1 MQLHVAKL
9 PMKIPV
15 NKYLRIESSFKT
27 ICLLDG
33 NVLVSS
39 YGLIQARISRFWIQD
54 LGRSSGPHS
63 IVKCQP

>member
-15 NKYLRIESSFKT
+15 NKYLRIESSFIT

-33 NVLVSS
+33 NISVSS
-39 YGLIQARISRFWIQD
+39 HGLIQTRISRFWILVLD
-54 LGRSSGPHS
+54 RGSGPHS
-63 IVKCQP
+63 VVKCQP